1 MLSCNMHQ
9 QQVSSHTVRGIKT
22 GSMEGRTYIVGRE
35 GHIYLGDSSIS
46 RHHAE
51 IKFIDGKIRL
61 RDLGSTNGIYL
72 VRNNRALRIQQDYVE
87 MHQPIVIGRH
97 HCTVQSLLKA
107 LIDVEEYRD

>member
-1 MLSCNMHQ
+1 MI
-9 QQVSSHTVRGIKT
+9 TPRGEKS
-22 GSMEGRTYIVGRE
+22 GSTEDRTYIVGRE

-72 VRNNRALRIQQDYVE
+72 VKDNRAVRIQEGYIQPQ
-87 MHQPIVIGRH
+87 QPIVIGRCR
-97 HCTVQSLLKA
+97 CTVQELLKA
-107 LIDVEEYRD
+107 LITVEDYDG